1 MLWVFPLTR
10 ERMELRQVKLAS
22 RGDEGTGGSFI
33 VTLASREPE
42 AETI

>member
-10 ERMELRQVKLAS
+10 ERRELRQVKLIS
-22 RGDEGTGGSFI
+22 RGDEGTGGSLI
-33 VTLASREPE
+33 VTLVSREPE

>member
-1 MLWVFPLTR
+1 MLWVFPLAR

-33 VTLASREPE
+33 IILASREPE